1 MEPITDGNMLHF
13 VAPVT
18 IAQLVDVKAA
28 IKAGHP
34 PGTLVDLRIENLSP
48 GVQRV
53 LVEIVKPGA
62 AKWCANFG
70 VHEPQ
75 AAP

>member
-1 MEPITDGNMLHF
+1 MTPIENGHQLHF

-18 IAQLVDVKAA
+18 IAQLVEVKAA

-34 PGTLVDLRIENLSP
+34 PGTRVELVIEPCGS
-48 GVQRV
+48 VV
-53 LVEIVKPGA
+53 AVEILKPDA
-62 AKWCANFG
+62 PPYRARYA
-70 VHEPQ
+70 VPVPE